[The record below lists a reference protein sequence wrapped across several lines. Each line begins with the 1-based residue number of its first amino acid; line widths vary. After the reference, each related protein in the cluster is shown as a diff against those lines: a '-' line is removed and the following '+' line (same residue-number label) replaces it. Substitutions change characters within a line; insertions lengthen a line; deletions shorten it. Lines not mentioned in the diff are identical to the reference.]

1 MTFLPTKHHDC
12 PTCKCTDTPPE
23 SDVFKNIDQWFEG
36 RGFFDYKELYD
47 QIRSKQMMKL
57 AEEMGELAG
66 NIVRGKLDDAK
77 DDIGDMAVVLVG
89 LARLCGHDFR
99 GCCEHAYGEIKD
111 RNGRMVNGAFI
122 KEEDL

>member
-1 MTFLPTKHHDC
+1 MVTT
-12 PTCKCTDTPPE
+12 E
-23 SDVFKNIDQWFEG
+23 NNDVFKNIDRWFED
-36 RGFFDYKELYD
+36 RGFFEDPDYYD

-111 RNGRMVNGAFI
+111 RKGRMVNGAFI
-122 KEEDL
+122 KEQDL